1 MVMEHK
7 KRGFPLKWL
16 LIAAAV
22 AAGVYYGP
30 GLFGGGNDQPQ
41 QPPAAP
47 VSVATVVV
55 KPITQWTEFSGIFQA
70 VNAAE
75 IRPQVSG
82 QITAIHFTD
91 GAQVKK
97 GEALFTIDPRP
108 YEAALTTAKAALN
121 QSKAAYERAQKLIK
135 SKAISPAELEQ
146 AQSAYEQA
154 LGVFQ
159 NAQVN
164 LGYTSIAAPISGK
177 ISRAEIT
184 VGNVVE
190 KGANAPLMASIVSLS
205 PIYASFEIDEQTYLK
220 AIQGVPA
227 SKLKSIPIEV
237 GLSNAPGT
245 PLAAKVHSFDNQ
257 ITAGSG
263 TIRVRAILENAD
275 NTLLPGLYARVRIGS
290 PDPEEVALV
299 HPSAIG
305 TDQSKKFVMVVNA
318 EGKAEY
324 REVTLGDVADGLQ
337 IVTHGLAAGEQMIVN
352 GLQRV
357 RPGDAV
363 KGEPVDMT
371 TLKPLDAPA
380 VATTPA
386 DATPATTETP

>member
-1 MVMEHK
+1 MVMEQK
-7 KRGFPLKWL
+7 KRGFPLKWA
-16 LIAAAV
+16 LIAAV
-22 AAGVYYGP
+22 VGAGVYYGP
-30 GLFGGGNDQPQ
+30 GLFGGGNGKPQ

-47 VSVATVVV
+47 VSVATVII
-55 KPITQWTEFSGIFQA
+55 KPVTQWTEFSGIFQA
-70 VNAAE
+70 VHAAE

-82 QITAIHFTD
+82 QVTAIHFTD

-121 QSKAAYERAQKLIK
+121 QSKAAYDRAQKLIK
-135 SKAISPAELEQ
+135 SKAISPAEFEQ

-164 LGYTSIAAPISGK
+164 LGYTAITAPITGK

-190 KGANAPLMASIVSLS
+190 KGSSAPLMASVVSLA

-227 SKLKSIPIEV
+227 NKLKTIPVEV
-237 GLSNAPGT
+237 GLSNAHST
-245 PLAAKVHSFDNQ
+245 PLTARVHSFDNQ
-257 ITAGSG
+257 LTPGSG
-263 TIRVRAILENAD
+263 TIRVRAILDNAD
-275 NTLLPGLYARVRIGS
+275 HTLLPGLYARVRIGS

-318 EGKAEY
+318 DGKAEY
-324 REVTLGDVADGLQ
+324 REVTLGDVVDGLQ
-337 IVTHGLAAGEQMIVN
+337 IVTHGLTAGEQMIVN

-363 KGEPVDMT
+363 QGEPVEMT
-371 TLKPLDAPA
+371 TLKPLDASA
-380 VATTPA
+380 VAATPA

>member
-1 MVMEHK
+1 MVIEHK

-30 GLFGGGNDQPQ
+30 GLFGGGNNQPQ

-82 QITAIHFTD
+82 QITAIHFAD

-135 SKAISPAELEQ
+135 SRAISPAELEQ

-154 LGVFQ
+154 LGVLQ

-164 LGYTSIAAPISGK
+164 LGYTAVTAPISGK

-245 PLAAKVHSFDNQ
+245 PLAARVHSFDNQ

-290 PDPEEVALV
+290 PDPLEVALV

-337 IVTHGLAAGEQMIVN
+337 IVTNGLAAGEQMIVN

-371 TLKPLDAPA
+371 TLKPLDVPA
-380 VATTPA
+380 VAATPA

>member
-1 MVMEHK
+1 MVMEQK
-7 KRGFPLKWL
+7 KRGFSLKWA
-16 LIAAAV
+16 LIAAV
-22 AAGVYYGP
+22 IGAGVYYGP
-30 GLFGGGNDQPQ
+30 GLFGGSSGQP

-47 VSVATVVV
+47 VSVATVIV
-55 KPITQWTEFSGIFQA
+55 KPVTQWTEFSGIFQA

-164 LGYTSIAAPISGK
+164 LGYTAITAPITGK

-205 PIYASFEIDEQTYLK
+205 PIYASFDIDEQTYLK

-227 SKLKSIPIEV
+227 NKLKTIPVEV
-237 GLSNAPGT
+237 GLSNAHST
-245 PLAAKVHSFDNQ
+245 PLSARVHSFDNQ
-257 ITAGSG
+257 LTPGSG

-275 NTLLPGLYARVRIGS
+275 HTLLPGLYARVRIGS
-290 PDPEEVALV
+290 PEPEEVALV

-318 EGKAEY
+318 DGKAQY
-324 REVTLGDVADGLQ
+324 REVTLGDVVDGLQ
-337 IVTHGLAAGEQMIVN
+337 IITHGLTAGEQMIVS

-357 RPGDAV
+357 RPGDTV
-363 KGEPVDMT
+363 QGEPVDMA
-371 TLKPLDAPA
+371 TLKPLDAQTE
-380 VATTPA
+380 ATAPA

>member
-1 MVMEHK
+1 MMVIEQK
-7 KRGFPLKWL
+7 KQGFPFKWL
-16 LIAAAV
+16 MIAAFI

-30 GLFGGGNDQPQ
+30 GLVGDSNGQPQ

-55 KPITQWTEFSGIFQA
+55 KPVTQWTEFSGIFQA

-108 YEAALTTAKAALN
+108 FEAALTTAKAALN
-121 QSKAAYERAQKLIK
+121 QSKAAYDRAQKLVK

-159 NAQVN
+159 TAQVN
-164 LGYTSIAAPISGK
+164 LGYTAITAPISGK
-177 ISRAEIT
+177 VSRAEIT

-190 KGANAPLMASIVSLS
+190 KGSSAPLMASIVSLS

-227 SKLKSIPIEV
+227 SKLKMIPVEV
-237 GLSNAPGT
+237 GLSNAQGT

-257 ITAGSG
+257 ITPGSG
-263 TIRVRAILENAD
+263 TIRVRAILDNAD

-305 TDQSKKFVMVVNA
+305 TDQSKKFVMVVNP

-324 REVTLGDVADGLQ
+324 REVTLGDVVDGLQ
-337 IVTHGLAAGEQMIVN
+337 VVTSGLKADEQVIVS

-357 RPGDAV
+357 RPGDLV
-363 KGEPVDMT
+363 QGEPVDMT
-371 TLKPLDAPA
+371 TLKPLAAPTDAAP
-380 VATTPA
+380 
-386 DATPATTETP
+386 DASETP

>member
-1 MVMEHK
+1 MVMEQK
-7 KRGFPLKWL
+7 KRGFPLKWVV
-16 LIAAAV
+16 IAATIG
-22 AAGVYYGP
+22 AGVYYGP
-30 GLFGGGNDQPQ
+30 GLFGGSSGQP

-47 VSVATVVV
+47 VSVATVIV
-55 KPITQWTEFSGIFQA
+55 KPVTQWTEFSGIFQA
-70 VNAAE
+70 VHAAE

-164 LGYTSIAAPISGK
+164 LGYTAITAPITGK

-227 SKLKSIPIEV
+227 NKLKTIPVEV
-237 GLSNAPGT
+237 GLSNAHST
-245 PLAAKVHSFDNQ
+245 PLSARVHSFDNQ
-257 ITAGSG
+257 LTPGSG

-290 PDPEEVALV
+290 PEPEEVALV

-324 REVTLGDVADGLQ
+324 REVTLGDIVDGLQ
-337 IVTHGLAAGEQMIVN
+337 IVTHGLTAGEQMIVN

-363 KGEPVDMT
+363 QGELVEMT
-371 TLKPLDAPA
+371 TLKPLAASA
-380 VATTPA
+380 VAATPA